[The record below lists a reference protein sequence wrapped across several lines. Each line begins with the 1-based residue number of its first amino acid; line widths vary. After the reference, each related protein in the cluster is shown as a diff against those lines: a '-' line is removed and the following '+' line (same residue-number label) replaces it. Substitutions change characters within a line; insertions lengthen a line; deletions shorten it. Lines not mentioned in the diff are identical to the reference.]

1 MASREGTRPR
11 QPGPNS
17 GFLEECAD
25 SPPFFPPRAMSAL
38 PGQTAQQNVF
48 NKRYWYLN
56 LVGGWIEIG
65 KGEGG
70 RGRTRARWGGSISW
84 LWIFMK
90 FWKVCSGQNQTGNPL
105 F

>member
-56 LVGGWIEIG
+56 LVGG
-65 KGEGG
+65 
-70 RGRTRARWGGSISW
+70 
-84 LWIFMK
+84 
-90 FWKVCSGQNQTGNPL
+90 
-105 F
+105 